1 MASTDTNRI
10 TLIVAVVAGLMAMG
24 MAFVYLRSVS
34 GASAELPKAEPTT
47 KVVVAATKL
56 GANHVLDPDN
66 DLKVEPMPSKFTKN
80 NVKASEIDAV
90 RGRRITRPI
99 PQGHPLLHSD
109 LVAIADLE
117 LSPGMVA
124 MSLDV
129 DRAGGLVGILVPGDR
144 VDVVVS
150 HPKPAEKPNRS
161 AMPTNFDPNNTG
173 ALVGAVMDSVMS
185 QVGGQ
190 SPEWESKI
198 VLSNVTVL
206 AVGTRL
212 NLSRQQML
220 LSEDRG
226 LRGGGTTVTLQ
237 LSRENA
243 IKLIG
248 ARGGGSNLITLLLL
262 PKEGVDT
269 SLGGGSLQ

>member
-1 MASTDTNRI
+1 MANTDTNRI
-10 TLIVAVVAGLMAMG
+10 TLIVAVVAGIMAMG

-34 GASAELPKAEPTT
+34 GAAAEQPKAEPMT
-47 KVVVAATKL
+47 KVVVAKHKL
-56 GANHVLDPDN
+56 NANHVLQPDQ
-66 DLKVEPMPSKFTKN
+66 DLDIDMMPSKFARK

-90 RGRRITRPI
+90 RGRRITRPL
-99 PQGHPLLHSD
+99 PAGHPLLHSD
-109 LVAIADLE
+109 LVAIADLD
-117 LSPGMVA
+117 LAPGTVA

-129 DRAGGLVGILVPGDR
+129 DRAGGLVGILVPGDK

-150 HPKPAEKPNRS
+150 HPKPAEKPGRS
-161 AMPTNFDPNNTG
+161 SLPSNLDPNNTG

-185 QVGGQ
+185 QVGSY
-190 SPEWESKI
+190 SPEWESNI
-198 VLSNVTVL
+198 VLSNVEVL

-237 LSRENA
+237 LTREDA

-262 PKEGVDT
+262 PKPETGA